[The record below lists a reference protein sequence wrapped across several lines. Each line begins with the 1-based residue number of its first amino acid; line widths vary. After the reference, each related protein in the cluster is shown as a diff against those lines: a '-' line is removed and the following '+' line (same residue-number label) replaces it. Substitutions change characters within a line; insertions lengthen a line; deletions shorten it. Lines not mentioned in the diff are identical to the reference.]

1 LQSDSEINLA
11 ESQEHL
17 AASQDEK
24 DNSKS
29 SNSTND
35 DDMSTDDL
43 SALVQQALGR
53 DRYGDQELGNLE
65 DFGTNAMDIDLVAL
79 MGSAF
84 RGFVILNRKSEI
96 TCIFGAFNQSFLIL
110 KIMISIVQ
118 TNTFNFWNDIK
129 K

>member
-1 LQSDSEINLA
+1 MQSDSEINLA
-11 ESQEHL
+11 ESQERL

-35 DDMSTDDL
+35 DDISTDDL

-84 RGFVILNRKSEI
+84 RGFVILNRK
-96 TCIFGAFNQSFLIL
+96 QKLLVFLVL
-110 KIMISIVQ
+110 S
-118 TNTFNFWNDIK
+118 TNRFLF
-129 K
+129 